1 LLKLH
6 HLSANIGTRHQSDQS
21 VAFSK
26 GNKYG
31 KRKSH
36 IGRRFSQQTVMLV
49 IIHLDDSKEQL
60 PDSSYLSLDIT
71 LLLADILSHLAN
83 SS

>member
-6 HLSANIGTRHQSDQS
+6 RLSANIGTRHLSDQS

-60 PDSSYLSLDIT
+60 PDSFYQSRDSIY
-71 LLLADILSHLAN
+71 LLADILSHLAN

>member
-1 LLKLH
+1 M
-6 HLSANIGTRHQSDQS
+6 
-21 VAFSK
+21 
-26 GNKYG
+26 
-31 KRKSH
+31 
-36 IGRRFSQQTVMLV
+36 GRRFSQQTVMLD

-60 PDSSYLSLDIT
+60 PDSSYLSLDSI